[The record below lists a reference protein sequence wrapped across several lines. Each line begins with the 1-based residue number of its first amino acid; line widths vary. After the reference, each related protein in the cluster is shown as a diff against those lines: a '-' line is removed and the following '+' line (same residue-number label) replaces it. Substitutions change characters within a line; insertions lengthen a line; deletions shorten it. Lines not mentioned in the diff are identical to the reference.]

1 MENKET
7 LVYLDLRVLEDTGV
21 QQDLQDNLESL
32 DQQVPEVHRER
43 LEILEPLV
51 NKVKLVNLEEEDQ
64 EDLLENLVILE
75 LKVYLVWKVDL
86 DLQVHLVPQD
96 LLETQFLL
104 LLLLWEEVRLC
115 LEYLVL
121 LDPWVH
127 LGLLVREELM
137 ETEDLKEAEEYL
149 EWQDHLEHLAG
160 KVCLEDLEILVNLV
174 NLDVLED
181 HTLKMISERFVLQF
195 SETALVS

>member
-1 MENKET
+1 M
-7 LVYLDLRVLEDTGV
+7 G
-21 QQDLQDNLESL
+21 
-32 DQQVPEVHRER
+32 VHRER

-75 LKVYLVWKVDL
+75 LKAYLEWKVDL

-96 LLETQFLL
+96 LLETQYLL
-104 LLLLWEEVRLC
+104 LLLLWEEVRLW
-115 LEYLVL
+115 LE
-121 LDPWVH
+121 
-127 LGLLVREELM
+127 
-137 ETEDLKEAEEYL
+137 
-149 EWQDHLEHLAG
+149 HLELLAG

-195 SETALVS
+195 LETALVS

>member
-21 QQDLQDNLESL
+21 QQDLQDNWESL
-32 DQQVPEVHRER
+32 DQQVQEVHRER

-75 LKVYLVWKVDL
+75 LKAYLVWKEDL

-127 LGLLVREELM
+127 LGLLEREELM

-149 EWQDHLEHLAG
+149 EWLDHLEHLAG

>member
-1 MENKET
+1 M
-7 LVYLDLRVLEDTGV
+7 LS
-21 QQDLQDNLESL
+21 NLNPIKQFL
-32 DQQVPEVHRER
+32 IR
-43 LEILEPLV
+43 
-51 NKVKLVNLEEEDQ
+51 
-64 EDLLENLVILE
+64 DLLENLVILE
-75 LKVYLVWKVDL
+75 LKGCLVWKVDL

-96 LLETQFLL
+96 LQETQFLL

-195 SETALVS
+195 LEVFYLVNYSQYQRILKLRIFILNQTISRPP